1 MVGRSGRNNLAAR
14 GGLLVKLIAALAVII
29 AGDLI
34 FWRYTQ
40 LGSGFGLFAAVLLGA
55 VVAARAGLVT
65 NRMAWGAAAIAALT
79 MLALIFDP
87 GPLAALLFLVA
98 AGVMTLAPLAAKGG
112 DGWQWF
118 QRLGYHGVRALFAP
132 FLDLALW
139 LKLRGKQRRMGK
151 SGRFTRHLPAL
162 VLPLVGSIAFV
173 TLFAA
178 ANPVLESWLMRLH
191 LPVWSDETIA
201 RIFIWAL
208 LFWLS
213 WSLLRPALPKRVAGT
228 AEARGDVAI
237 PGVTPQS
244 LRLSLI
250 AFNLLFLMQNGMDLV
265 YLSGLAAL
273 PDGMTLAEYAHRGA
287 YPLIV
292 TALLAGLFTLITLRP
307 GSTSARD
314 PLVRRLLVLWIAQNI
329 LLVASSIERTLD
341 YIGVYSLTQWRI
353 AALVWMALVAV
364 GLALICWRMLRDK
377 NASWLINANLLAA
390 GIVLLGYCFVDTG
403 AMAAQ
408 WNVRH
413 AKEVGGK
420 GAALD
425 LCYLNRLGA
434 SALLPLVELEE
445 RKGLS
450 PDFRARVTIVRRIV
464 QSDTKR
470 DQTENFWTW
479 RNAARLAKAEAVR
492 GKVTIHDQS
501 SGYQCDGSPMPL
513 VPITGSVAPI
523 EGQPDA
529 DNAPQNILPQA
540 GEVADAVASDGGVA
554 RSRQG
559 DTPPTC
565 ANAQATSPCR
575 GGDAGRAALSHL
587 HSSRPSPPP
596 GPVPPPAKAREHTPQ
611 SHQPAKEPLHVSR

>member
-1 MVGRSGRNNLAAR
+1 MGVFMVGRSGRNNLAAR
-14 GGLLVKLIAALAVII
+14 GGVLVKLVAALAVII

-55 VVAARAGLVT
+55 IVAARAGLVS

-79 MLALIFDP
+79 ALALIFDP
-87 GPLAALLFLVA
+87 GPLAAFLFLVA

-118 QRLGYHGVRALFAP
+118 QRLGYHGVRAFFAP

-162 VLPLVGSIAFV
+162 VLPLIGSIAFV

-191 LPVWSDETIA
+191 LPVWREETIA
-201 RIFIWAL
+201 RMIIWAL

-213 WSLLRPALPKRVAGT
+213 WSLLRPALPRRVAGT
-228 AEARGDVAI
+228 AEGRGDVAI

-244 LRLSLI
+244 LRLSLV

-265 YLSGLAAL
+265 YLSGLTPL

-314 PLVRRLLVLWIAQNI
+314 PFVRRLLVLWIAQNI
-329 LLVASSIERTLD
+329 LLVGSSIERTLD
-341 YIGVYSLTQWRI
+341 YISVYSLTQWRI

-377 NASWLINANLLAA
+377 NASWLINANLLAT

-425 LCYLNRLGA
+425 LCYLDTLRG
-434 SALLPLVELEE
+434 SALLPLVELEGRE
-445 RKGLS
+445 GLA
-450 PDFRARVTIVRRIV
+450 PAFRARVTIVRNKV
-464 QSDTKR
+464 QSDVTR
-470 DQTENFWTW
+470 DQTRYFWTW
-479 RNAARLAKAEAVR
+479 RNAGRLAKAEAAR
-492 GKVTIHDQS
+492 GKVSPDDH
-501 SGYQCDGSPMPL
+501 SGDYQCDGNPIPP
-513 VPITGSVAPI
+513 VPITGSAAPI
-523 EGQPDA
+523 EGPVDG
-529 DNAPQNILPQA
+529 NAPPAHILPQA
-540 GEVADAVASDGGVA
+540 GEVADAVASDGGVT
-554 RSRQG
+554 RSRRG

-575 GGDAGRAALSHL
+575 GGKAAGQKSKT
-587 HSSRPSPPP
+587 PSPPP
-596 GPVPPPAKAREHTPQ
+596 GPVPPPAKVREHSTR